1 MAVIS
6 LIYTTQTISGY
17 NSSPPPDDGSQ
28 TSANKLEWSK
38 HKTKIGDPIKS
49 LAEGINT
56 QNLAGF
62 AVVALS
68 PVTSLT
74 ASATMAEA
82 NWNTGQLKTATGG
95 NLNFPAPSSLENGWY
110 CFAYNGSPE
119 EWHLVATASTSWRR
133 RDGTTASEVIL
144 SPGTGI
150 RVLNTATCYV
160 PIGLKPSMEDL
171 QAAVAYQM
179 FN

>member
-1 MAVIS
+1 MSVIS
-6 LIYTTQTISGY
+6 LIYTTQTTSGY

-28 TSANKLEWSK
+28 TTANKVTWAY
-38 HKTKIGDPIKS
+38 HKTKIGDPIKT
-49 LAEGINT
+49 LAEGINSQLLT
-56 QNLAGF
+56 GLALI
-62 AVVALS
+62 ALS

-95 NLNFPAPSSLENGWY
+95 NLNLPAPSSLENGWTM
-110 CFAYNGSPE
+110 FAYNGSAE

-133 RDGTTASEVIL
+133 RDGQTASEVIL

-150 RVLNTATCYV
+150 QIINTATCYI